1 MHCWMLSEAETQT
14 YTLLCG
20 TRLGHSRWKLAAS
33 LGQEDAMLPKAHNRS
48 LAPSIKFKVLYTF

>member
-1 MHCWMLSEAETQT
+1 MLSEAETQT